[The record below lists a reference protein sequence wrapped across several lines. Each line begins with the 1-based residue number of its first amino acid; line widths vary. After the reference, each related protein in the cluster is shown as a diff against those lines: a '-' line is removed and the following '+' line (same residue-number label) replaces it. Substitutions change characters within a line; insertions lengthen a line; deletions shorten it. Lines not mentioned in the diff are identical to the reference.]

1 MLLCYLDFVLYIVR
15 CMNLLGIVRFVRLC
29 YFLDNFENVCYGMFR
44 NMFNNIILCMF
55 VSFTS
60 SK

>member
-29 YFLDNFENVCYGMFR
+29 YFLGNFENVCYGMSR
-44 NMFNNIILCMF
+44 NMFNNIIVCMF